1 MSSFGAAVRKSLGRY
16 ERPVSDLYRSIFI
29 NLEDL
34 ASNIRGWS
42 QPKRILEIGCG
53 EGALAELVVRDFPQ
67 AEYLGID
74 IISHLGRMYDGPR
87 ERVEFRQITAEDLA
101 SELPGH
107 FDLILINDVLH
118 HVPDTLRLGLLRA
131 AKDLLAPEGALIFK
145 DWVRRPSPIHAL
157 CYVADVYVG
166 GDKSVRYMPLDE
178 QRDILTQV
186 FGGNAIVAEA
196 NIRPWN
202 HNQSFLVRPEQS
214 PV

>member
-1 MSSFGAAVRKSLGRY
+1 MSSLGAAVRKSLGRY
-16 ERPVSDLYRSIFI
+16 ERPVSDLYRSVFI

-34 ASNIRGWS
+34 AANIRDWS

-53 EGALAELVVRDFPQ
+53 EGALAELVVRDFPE

-74 IISHLGRMYDGPR
+74 IISHLGRMYVGPQDK
-87 ERVEFRQITAEDLA
+87 VEFRQVTAEYLA
-101 SELPGH
+101 NELPGK
-107 FDLILINDVLH
+107 FDLILINDVMH
-118 HVPDTLRLGLLRA
+118 HVPEALRLGLLAA

-166 GDKSVRYMPLDE
+166 GDKSVRYMPMDE
-178 QRDILTQV
+178 QRNMLSEV
-186 FGGNAIVAEA
+186 FGNGSIIAEA

-202 HNQSFLVRPEQS
+202 HNQSFLVRPVQ
-214 PV
+214 

>member
-16 ERPVSDLYRSIFI
+16 ERPVSDLYRSVFI

-34 ASNIRGWS
+34 ASNIRDWS

-74 IISHLGRMYDGPR
+74 IISHLGRMYAGPADN
-87 ERVEFRQITAEDLA
+87 VEFRQITAEDLA
-101 SELPGH
+101 IEMPGQ

-118 HVPDTLRLGLLRA
+118 HVPEALRLGLLAA
-131 AKDLLAPEGALIFK
+131 AKQLLSPGGALIFK

-178 QRDILTQV
+178 QRNMLTEV
-186 FGGNAIVAEA
+186 FGTGSIIAEA
-196 NIRPWN
+196 NIRPWD
-202 HNQSFLVRPEQS
+202 HNQSFLIRAV
-214 PV
+214 